1 MSYRRAK
8 GFSEATSTLA
18 DAEAQNKTR
27 QQEADPLAPQPQG
40 GRIGKPYGRLSTL
53 AGQAAFRG
61 QKGSVNKS

>member
-1 MSYRRAK
+1 MSYRRAN

-40 GRIGKPYGRLSTL
+40 GRIGKPYG
-53 AGQAAFRG
+53 G
-61 QKGSVNKS
+61 